1 MKRLFVIAAVLLLVV
16 TFSGCLSTLH
26 PLFTAKDL
34 IFDARLA
41 GQWTTGD
48 SGTVIRYERGSVAAF
63 KDQPAALQQLA
74 DRSYVVTVT
83 NNDGE
88 VVQKYLGFLL
98 RIGANMYMDYYPVRT
113 PKQQTYASLYMQQLI
128 PMHTIYRLRFKND
141 KTFDASQFD
150 QDYLVR
156 LLKQK
161 QLRIR
166 HEEGP
171 NGIVVTAPTEEL
183 QQYVLKYGDV
193 PEAYEDASTYR
204 KLQ

>member
-1 MKRLFVIAAVLLLVV
+1 MKKLLVFTAAFILAV
-16 TFSGCLSTLH
+16 SFSGCLATLH

-34 IFDARLA
+34 VFDARFV
-41 GQWTTGD
+41 GQWSTGD
-48 SGTVIRYERGSVAAF
+48 SGTVIRYEKGTVAAF

-83 NNDGE
+83 AKGE
-88 VVQKYLGFLL
+88 IVQQYLGFLL
-98 RIGANMYMDYYPVRT
+98 RIGTNMYMDYYPVRT
-113 PKQQTYASLYMQQLI
+113 PKQQTYASLYTQQFI

-193 PEAYEDASTYR
+193 PEAYEDASTYQ